1 MRSRELEPNELQW
14 HTRENNVTV
23 QFCSALQNWP
33 LSLYQVLYQLVEL
46 LDPIEVFNFTTGLWY
61 FLRAP
66 HKVLIQ
72 NEHTLPIND
81 YIIMR
86 YWPSVRSRLL
96 GIMSFFLRFLCAFPV
111 MHHRCQSEK
120 GLPKTHLK
128 VKYGN
133 ALYKFLALIWKCFR
147 SAKLD
152 QYAKT

>member
-1 MRSRELEPNELQW
+1 MRSRELEPNELQC
-14 HTRENNVTV
+14 HTRENTVTV

-33 LSLYQVLYQLVEL
+33 LPLYQVLYQLVEL
-46 LDPIEVFNFTTGLWY
+46 LDPIEVFNFATGLWY

-96 GIMSFFLRFLCAFPV
+96 GIMSFIFCAFYAHFRWCTIDVRVKRGCQEPISKWSTE
-111 MHHRCQSEK
+111 MHYTSLWHSFGSVFVQQS
-120 GLPKTHLK
+120 
-128 VKYGN
+128 
-133 ALYKFLALIWKCFR
+133 
-147 SAKLD
+147 
-152 QYAKT
+152 